1 MRFPAVSGTSS
12 QSVTSIQGFT
22 EVEPDAIV
30 AFIPVISACSVSSVD
45 AAALWNTNEGKN
57 DLQLVSPQSQTIY
70 LNMTLLYTD
79 E

>member
-22 EVEPDAIV
+22 GVDPDAIV
-30 AFIPVISACSVSSVD
+30 AFIPVISACAVSAVD
-45 AAALWNTNEGKN
+45 AAALWNTNEGNN